1 MASFQKGTLDIRLQ
15 GFPQANRDAVVR
27 LTNQVTGTTY
37 ERKPFLD
44 GQLLMRDL
52 EPGPYQMRVTH
63 PNLISPID
71 ERIIRLIPQ
80 PFPTRVP
87 VPVKPDL
94 FRDTPIR
101 DIADADLAPVQQ
113 TAASVS
119 AAMGPISAKAPG
131 EAIRADDWNTMAMA
145 VADLANA
152 VAELTRLVAP
162 VGHNHPE
169 IESKIGEVQGNIRRF
184 ADSFGRSLVQLRRDI
199 ENQNLRKNVRDVL
212 TVAGRDPD
220 DADDPIIRR
229 VRDLEEAI
237 ALPTPGFTG
246 KLANAGNVILT
257 QVNELAIA
265 RDDPD
270 QFLATPQVQQLVMM
284 ATQYSNA
291 GTQTNAEEE
300 LNTYARTGAVGGPT
314 KFNFARF

>member
-1 MASFQKGTLDIRLQ
+1 MAFQKGTLDIRLQ
-15 GFPQANRDAVVR
+15 GFPQANRDAVVK
-27 LTNQVTGTTY
+27 LTNQVTGTRY

-52 EPGPYQMRVTH
+52 EPGPYEMRVEH

-71 ERIIRLIPQ
+71 ERVIRLLPQ

-87 VPVKPDL
+87 VPIKPDL

-101 DIADADLAPVQQ
+101 DIPDADLAPVQQ

-119 AAMGPISAKAPG
+119 ATMGPISGKAPG
-131 EAIRADDWNTMAMA
+131 EAIRADDWNAMATA

-152 VAELTRLVAP
+152 VAELTRLVSP
-162 VGHNHPE
+162 IGHNHPE
-169 IESKIGEVQGNIRRF
+169 IETKIGEVQGNIRRF

-199 ENQNLRKNVRDVL
+199 ENQGLRKNVRDVL

-220 DADDPIIRR
+220 DEDDPILRR
-229 VRDLEEAI
+229 VADLEGAI

-246 KLANAGNVILT
+246 KLANAGSVILS
-257 QVNELAIA
+257 QVNEIAIT

-270 QFLATPQVQQLVMM
+270 VFLATPQVSQLVQL

-291 GTQTNAEEE
+291 GTQSSAEEE
-300 LNTYARTGAVGGPT
+300 LNTYGRTTAIGGPT
-314 KFNFARF
+314 KFGFARF